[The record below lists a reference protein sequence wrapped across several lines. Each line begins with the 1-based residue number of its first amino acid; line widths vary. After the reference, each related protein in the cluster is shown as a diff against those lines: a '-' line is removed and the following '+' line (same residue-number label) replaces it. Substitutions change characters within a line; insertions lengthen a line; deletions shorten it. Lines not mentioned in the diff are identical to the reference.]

1 MPPLVRTV
9 RSPRQLL
16 IFEAAARLGSC
27 SAAAREFNLT
37 QPSVSRNIADLEEAL
52 TTSLFVR
59 KTSGLELTSDGQTLY
74 RTLSEA
80 LHRIDDTLLEI
91 SQRNVR
97 KQVVE
102 LSLSTAFVTHWFV
115 PRMREFQAA
124 FPDVDL
130 RFQLISGALRGSVSG
145 VDLAMRRTSDE
156 EIDEWTWPFCP
167 EIVLPVCSPSYLKA
181 HGTFDAEP
189 SGQGHVLL
197 ELPDAEITWRT
208 LLGAIRPT
216 PRCDWIEFSDYAV
229 VLQTAMSGQG
239 VALGWVSAA
248 SRMLVDGTLVPA
260 SAQRVL
266 TGKTFSLIAPRGRPP
281 REVVVRIRD
290 WMMEEMRREL
300 CSLAPLLDTQLAG
313 PAKTFATLTSTALGA
328 TPSPISFS
336 LP

>member
-1 MPPLVRTV
+1 MPPLARTI

-59 KTSGLELTSDGQTLY
+59 KASGLELTPDGQSLY
-74 RTLSEA
+74 RTLSDA
-80 LHRIDDTLLEI
+80 LHRIDDTLHEI

-130 RFQLISGALRGSVSG
+130 RFQLISGALRGSVGS
-145 VDLAMRRTSDE
+145 VDLAMRKTGDD
-156 EIDEWTWPFCP
+156 EIDEWTWPFCQ

-181 HGTFDAEP
+181 HGAFDAEP
-189 SGQGHVLL
+189 PGQGHVLL
-197 ELPDAEITWRT
+197 ELPDSEINWRT
-208 LLGAIRPT
+208 IDRTARPT
-216 PRCDWIEFSDYAV
+216 SRCDWIEFSDYAV

-239 VALGWVSAA
+239 VALGWMSAI
-248 SRMLVDGTLVPA
+248 SRMLVDRTLVPA
-260 SAQRVL
+260 SARRVL
-266 TGKTFSLIAPRGRPP
+266 TGKTFSLIAPRGRPA
-281 REVVVRIRD
+281 RDVVLRIRD
-290 WMMEEMRREL
+290 WMMEEMRKEL
-300 CSLAPLLDTQLAG
+300 CSLAPLLDNQVTAA
-313 PAKTFATLTSTALGA
+313 PKTFASLTS
-328 TPSPISFS
+328 
-336 LP
+336 